1 MTSRELHVVVPGPI
15 DQRTGG
21 YIYDA
26 RVVSGLRELGWSVVV
41 HSLAGVFPDPDRRAR
56 SSLVSTLAE
65 IPIGRCV
72 VIDGLAMGALPE
84 PVRAEAGRLRLLAL
98 VHHPLADETGL
109 DADTRDRFTGLE
121 RAALTA
127 CGGVVVTSAFTVR
140 RLDAYGVEPGRVRVV
155 SPGTDRCPPAAGPGR
170 DAPPA
175 LLCVGSVTPRKGH
188 DVLVRALARLR
199 DVPWRCVCA
208 GSLTSAPGY
217 ADSVRTSIRDAK
229 LDDRVELTGEC
240 GSGRLDALYHHASL
254 FVLPSHYEGYGM
266 ALTDALA
273 RGLGV
278 VSTTGGAIPH
288 TVPSE
293 AAALVS
299 PGDDVALTG
308 ALRDLLA
315 EPGGARRRAALAG
328 AARRHAET
336 LPTWDEAAVGFAAA
350 VQALTAVT
358 GN

>member
-1 MTSRELHVVVPGPI
+1 VTRRELHVVVPGPI
-15 DQRTGG
+15 EQRTGG

-26 RVVSGLRELGWSVVV
+26 RIVSGLRELQWSVAV
-41 HSLAGVFPDPDRRAR
+41 HSVHGAFPDPDRRAR
-56 SSLVSTLAE
+56 SSLVSTLAK
-65 IPIGRCV
+65 IPTGRCV

-84 PVRAEAGRLRLLAL
+84 PVRAEAERLRVLAL

-109 DADTRDRFTGLE
+109 DAEARDRFKRLE

-127 CGGVVVTSAFTVR
+127 CAGVLVTSAFTAGRVQ
-140 RLDAYGVEPGRVRVV
+140 AYGVQAERVRVV
-155 SPGTDRCPPAAGPGR
+155 CPGTDRCSPAVGPQR
-170 DAPPA
+170 DEPPA

-199 DVPWRCVCA
+199 DLAWSCVCA
-208 GSLTSAPGY
+208 GSLASAPGHVE
-217 ADSVRTSIRDAK
+217 SVHDLIREAR
-229 LDDRVELTGEC
+229 LDDRVSLIGEC
-240 GSGRLDALYHHASL
+240 ASGRLDALYRQASL

-266 ALTDALA
+266 ALSDALA

-288 TVPSE
+288 TVPSD
-293 AAALVS
+293 AGVLVS
-299 PGDDVALTG
+299 PGDDAALTG

-315 EPGGARRRAALAG
+315 EPGGTERRAALAA

-336 LPTWDEAAVGFAAA
+336 LPTWDQAAVGFAAA
-350 VQALTAVT
+350 VRALD
-358 GN
+358 GNV